1 MKLYPILLTR
11 FLAGTLVLLVTIF
24 ANSTLGADQRPKDRT
39 AAETLVST
47 LKFQQG
53 SINIRDGLA
62 TLKLPEEL
70 RFLDGRDAGIVLV
83 QLWGNPPQ
91 PDPLGMIV
99 PKDCNLLGDCWAVMV
114 TYEEEGYV
122 KDDDAEKI
130 NYDELLTQMQKDVRD
145 SNDERRKKGYPT
157 VELVGWAAPP
167 RYDRPNHKLY
177 WAKNLKFADASENT
191 LNYNIRV
198 LGRRGVLV
206 LNAIAGTS
214 QLKEIENQTPKILSA
229 VEFNEGSRY
238 ADFNAAAGDKVAV
251 YGLAALVAGG
261 VAAKVGVFKGIWLA
275 VIAAKKFVIIG
286 IAAIAAGAKKFFS
299 RKNVAS

>member
-1 MKLYPILLTR
+1 MVKKILLIVIV
-11 FLAGTLVLLVTIF
+11 ALLQFTTTGYG
-24 ANSTLGADQRPKDRT
+24 NDQRPKDRA

-47 LKFQQG
+47 LKFQEG
-53 SINIRDGLA
+53 PVNVSDGLA
-62 TLKLPEEL
+62 TLKLPNEL
-70 RFLDGRDAGIVLV
+70 RFLNGHDAGIVLV

-91 PDPLGMIV
+91 SDPLGMIV
-99 PKDCNLLGDCWAVMV
+99 PKDCNLLADCWAVV
-114 TYEEEGYV
+114 ITYEEEGYV

-145 SNDERRKKGYPT
+145 ANPERQKQGYPK

-167 RYDRPNHKLY
+167 RYDRANHKLY
-177 WAKNLKFADASENT
+177 WAKSLKFGEAAENT

-206 LNAIAGTS
+206 LNAVAEMS
-214 QLKEIENQTPKILSA
+214 QLKEIESQMPKILSA
-229 VEFNEGSRY
+229 VEFNQGSRY

-261 VAAKVGVFKGIWLA
+261 VAAKVGVFKGIWIALL
-275 VIAAKKFVIIG
+275 AAKKFVIIG
-286 IAAIAAGAKKFFS
+286 VAAIAAGVKKLFS
-299 RKNVAS
+299 RKAAPPTTS